1 MSEQALQSVI
11 IPVAAIAGT
20 VVQPLWRVPKSTSSF
35 GGITLTGAYIQSSG
49 AATSELQL
57 TVGTTTGTAT
67 TGTIGTL
74 NATLVANVQQAM
86 TISTAYVASGSWVG
100 LKTNAGGSLATTN
113 HVILEYHWG
122 K

>member
-1 MSEQALQSVI
+1 MSEQALQSVV

-20 VVQPLWRVPKSTSSF
+20 VVQPLWRVPTSDSAF
-35 GGITLTGAYIQSSG
+35 GGVTLTKAYIMASG
-49 AATSELQL
+49 AATSEMQL
-57 TVGTTTGTAT
+57 LSGTALGTAT

-74 NATLVANVQQAM
+74 NGTLVANVQQAF
-86 TISTAYVASGSWVG
+86 TISTAYVSSGSWVS

-113 HVILEYHWG
+113 YVILEYKFG

>member
-1 MSEQALQSVI
+1 MSEKAIQSVA

-20 VVQPLWRVPKSTSSF
+20 VVHPLWRVPASTSAY
-35 GGITLTGAYIQSSG
+35 GGITLTGAYLMSSG
-49 AATSELQL
+49 AATSQMQL
-57 TVGTTTGTAT
+57 TVGTALGTAT

-74 NATLVANVQQAM
+74 NGTMVANVQQAFSI
-86 TISTAYVASGSWVG
+86 TTAYVASGSWVG

-113 HVILEYHWG
+113 AVILEYVWG